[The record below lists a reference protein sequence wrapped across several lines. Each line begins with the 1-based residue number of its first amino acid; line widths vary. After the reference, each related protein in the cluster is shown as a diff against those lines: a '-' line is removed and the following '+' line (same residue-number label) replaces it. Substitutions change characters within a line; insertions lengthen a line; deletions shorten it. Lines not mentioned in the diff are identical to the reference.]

1 MALNN
6 QIFKE
11 QKVKTLESIKIKTS
25 PCKYETTHG
34 IIGGFL
40 RRNITAQREWNDIFS
55 LGRKTC

>member
-25 PCKYETTHG
+25 PCKYETTQG
-34 IIGGFL
+34 IISGFL
-40 RRNITAQREWNDIFS
+40 RRNIIAQKRVE
-55 LGRKTC
+55 